1 MKPILR
7 TLALVAVVALA
18 TACAKKDEP
27 KKEQAAATPAVVL
40 TAPVDNDTEGWEAY
54 MTQEVKPYIDK
65 RYRKPYL
72 YFFPKVDEAS
82 PEKDEQLRQF
92 QAQIEAL
99 QGAVARGIQAGSMI
113 GIGGPAP
120 AAIGDVVVESFK
132 LAGPKSLKGVRV
144 VVIGSASEKDRIQ
157 AAIAPSEAE
166 FVWVEMK

>member
-1 MKPILR
+1 MKATIR
-7 TLALVAVVALA
+7 VLALLVVAALA
-18 TACAKKDEP
+18 TACQKKDAP
-27 KKEQAAATPAVVL
+27 QAQAAATPTVVL
-40 TAPVDNDTEGWEAY
+40 TAPADNDTAGWKAY

-72 YFFPKVDEAS
+72 YFFPKVDETS

-92 QAQIEAL
+92 QAQLEAL
-99 QGAVARGIQAGSMI
+99 QSAVARGIQAGSMI
-113 GIGGPAP
+113 GIGGPVP

-144 VVIGSASEKDRIQ
+144 VVISSAGEKDRIQ

-166 FVWVEMK
+166 FVWVEMR